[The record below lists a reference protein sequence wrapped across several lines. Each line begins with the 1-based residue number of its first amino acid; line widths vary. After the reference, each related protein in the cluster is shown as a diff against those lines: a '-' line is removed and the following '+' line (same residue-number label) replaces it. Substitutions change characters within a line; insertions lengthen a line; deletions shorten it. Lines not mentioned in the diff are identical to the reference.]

1 MNKKD
6 KAPARHREVL
16 KSREDHLDTKLRDQL
31 GDFLRAKDHLPIPTQ
46 NFIKKFF
53 SDFLI
58 SRNKRGSEIED
69 QRYVDFIK
77 WAESLFPYKVYGV
90 GCIDGRVLPVLL
102 GGFVAQFGGF
112 LRIPAGELKEF
123 VDNQQNDEIAEL
135 RPYSNFHERLID
147 AFKDKRRI
155 SQILDSHIECA
166 ARNKEEK
173 EKLKID
179 TDLPDHG
186 LLQDVKRK
194 KRIAKGMKKFVNEYF
209 NGKEILPIQQSF
221 NIENGF
227 LYMGLETDD
236 ALAVGNKNGSYDKKT
251 INQLVKNNKII
262 STEELTKQLGKVFQN
277 VKFEP
282 NWENDY
288 VKTAINFWKNI
299 AILKKNK
306 GVTKVIRDKLIQ
318 IYPELEDKAR
328 ADELEQR
335 VMILL
340 ANSYNAYYLNRVG
353 YKYSKHREECVVVS
367 ELGYSPFN
375 IHSFSVHILDEENID
390 GWVELAHGLVLKNR
404 KALDR
409 VVKHSDQKERI
420 VPRVTNRYS
429 DIAGLNYE
437 NAPVPVAVQHMIRLE
452 NKAERKK
459 FFTLLRELDL
469 NRLTDNQWLDIEKD
483 SDFETYLKTISIDL
497 SKPKYFRVRQELVKL
512 RKYVRAL
519 YLDPEI
525 GLLLKNNQ
533 MIILPMMIDQFRKT
547 QAIIPYVANNFK

>member
-1 MNKKD
+1 MD
-6 KAPARHREVL
+6 KARIRSPERIR
-16 KSREDHLDTKLRDQL
+16 KEDHLDTKLRDQL
-31 GDFLRAKDHLPIPTQ
+31 GDFLRAKDHLPTPTQ
-46 NFIKKFF
+46 DFIKSFF
-53 SDFLI
+53 SDFLV
-58 SRNKRGSEIED
+58 SRNKRADEIED

-90 GCIDGRVLPVLL
+90 ACIDGRVLPVLL

-123 VDNQQNDEIAEL
+123 VDNQQGDEIAEL

-147 AFKDKRRI
+147 AFKDKKRI
-155 SQILDSHIECA
+155 SQVFDSHIECA

-173 EKLKID
+173 AKSKSDI
-179 TDLPDHG
+179 DLPDHG

-194 KRIAKGMKKFVNEYF
+194 KRIARGMKKFVNEHF
-209 NGKEILPIQQSF
+209 QGKEILPIQQSF

-227 LYMGLETDD
+227 MYMGLETDE
-236 ALAVGNKNGSYDKKT
+236 ALAVGNISEKKKKKT
-251 INQLVKNNKII
+251 LSQLVKNNKII
-262 STEELTKQLGKVFQN
+262 STEELTKQLGKVFQS
-277 VKFEP
+277 VKLEP

-288 VKTAINFWKNI
+288 VKTAINFWKNV

-306 GVTKVIRDKLIQ
+306 GVTKVIRDKLMQ
-318 IYPELEDKAR
+318 IYPELKDNTR

-335 VMILL
+335 MMILL
-340 ANSYNAYYLNRVG
+340 TNSYNAYHLNRIG

-367 ELGYSPFN
+367 ELGYSPFD

-390 GWVELAHGLVLKNR
+390 EWVELAHSLVLKNR
-404 KALDR
+404 KTMDK
-409 VVKHSDQKERI
+409 VVKHDKTRMMPRI
-420 VPRVTNRYS
+420 PNRYT
-429 DIAGLNYE
+429 DITGLNYE
-437 NAPVPVAVQHMIRLE
+437 NAPVPVAVQHMVRLE

-469 NRLTDNQWLDIEKD
+469 NRLTDNQWLDIESD

-533 MIILPMMIDQFRKT
+533 MIILPMVIDQFRKT